1 MVWRALVL
9 AYDSCYSQRIL
20 EVEGYTVYWSVK
32 VFMQRKTDPDLR
44 REKRYPSVPN
54 GTPMLP

>member
-9 AYDSCYSQRIL
+9 AYDSGYGQRIL

-32 VFMQRKTDPDLR
+32 VFMQGKTDPDLR
-44 REKRYPSVPN
+44 CEKCYPSVPN